1 MMKTP
6 GPPFTA
12 CGEARRVPW
21 PPSECGGG
29 KPERQSA
36 RQGGP
41 GRGQRPAFGGRAAQ
55 KPLRPALHSSV
66 GGVSEARA
74 LLKGAT
80 VFCPQGHRGVC
91 DRLSMRVPA
100 YFIDDI
106 TRAQSRSR
114 ALKFQGGKYV
124 LWEKANAENCGLVL
138 DRAEIISP
146 SHTPRRLTVN
156 ENIHL
161 AGACL
166 GVWKRRNKMRK
177 ERAVLPHPLATY
189 LLPLRGDSKSRRANP
204 AESGQPGLW
213 KIPL

>member
-1 MMKTP
+1 M
-6 GPPFTA
+6 
-12 CGEARRVPW
+12 
-21 PPSECGGG
+21 
-29 KPERQSA
+29 
-36 RQGGP
+36 
-41 GRGQRPAFGGRAAQ
+41 
-55 KPLRPALHSSV
+55 
-66 GGVSEARA
+66 
-74 LLKGAT
+74 
-80 VFCPQGHRGVC
+80 FCPQGHRGVC

-106 TRAQSRSR
+106 TRAQSRSW

-204 AESGQPGLW
+204 AESGQPGLENPALKTGATRIATLQ
-213 KIPL
+213 KIQVIYFLFSPPVGPLRNLPTGKNLNQITSARELFKKKKSLLQAEMW